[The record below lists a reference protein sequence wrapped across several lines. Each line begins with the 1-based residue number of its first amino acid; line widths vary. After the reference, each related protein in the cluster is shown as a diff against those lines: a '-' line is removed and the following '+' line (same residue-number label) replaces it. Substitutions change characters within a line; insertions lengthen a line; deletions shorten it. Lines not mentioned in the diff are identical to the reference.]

1 MKKAV
6 VFFLS
11 CTLLASMLAGC
22 GSENGQKNTENGKVE
37 KENVEEN
44 KVEGKLTVAVTE
56 DRVKY
61 YEPVLFT
68 NALTSSTYQ
77 STYEMGVFLQSIGG
91 SLYEIDNSGKPVAT
105 IDTPEMKKYLEFVQ
119 ELKTYMPEDSIT
131 MEGTEQRNQF
141 CNGNIGMMESGP
153 WEYGEIDMESL
164 DL

>member
-61 YEPVLFT
+61 YEPSFI
-68 NALTSSTYQ
+68 YQ
-77 STYEMGVFLQSIGG
+77 CFNIQYISV
-91 SLYEIDNSGKPVAT
+91 
-105 IDTPEMKKYLEFVQ
+105 YL
-119 ELKTYMPEDSIT
+119 
-131 MEGTEQRNQF
+131 
-141 CNGNIGMMESGP
+141 
-153 WEYGEIDMESL
+153 
-164 DL
+164 

>member
-61 YEPVLFT
+61 YEPVF
-68 NALTSSTYQ
+68 N
-77 STYEMGVFLQSIGG
+77 
-91 SLYEIDNSGKPVAT
+91 
-105 IDTPEMKKYLEFVQ
+105 EFVKEYPDVEVEYATFADFTATNQ
-119 ELKTYMPEDSIT
+119 GIQAAYQAGDDYDLIT
-131 MEGTEQRNQF
+131 VNHVDTMTF
-141 CNGNIGMMESGP
+141 
-153 WEYGEIDMESL
+153 
-164 DL
+164 